1 MTAVLWDLDGTLV
14 DSTADLA
21 DAVDGMLS
29 DHDLPAL
36 GPEVVGRLV
45 GEGAKNL
52 VDRAVARAG
61 GVPAPVHLERFLV
74 RYRARPV
81 ARTRAYAG
89 IAEIVRG
96 VVAPQAVVTN
106 KPEDISRT
114 ILDRLGLLDAF
125 VTVVGGDTVGVRKP
139 RPEPVQAAMRACA
152 SDTAVLIGDGPAD
165 VGAARAAGIACI
177 GVLWG
182 ISRPEGAEVQVA
194 EVGDLAAAL
203 AARGLLRYR

>member
-14 DSTADLA
+14 DSVADLA
-21 DAVDGMLS
+21 TAIDAMLQ
-29 DHDLPAL
+29 DHGLPGL
-36 GPEVVGRLV
+36 GPAIVGRLV

-61 GVPAPVHLERFLV
+61 GVPAPGHLADFLA

-81 ARTRAYAG
+81 ARTHLYPG
-89 IAEIVRG
+89 IAEVVRG
-96 VVAPQAVVTN
+96 VAVPQAVVTN

-114 ILDRLGLLDAF
+114 ILAHVGLLDAF
-125 VTVVGGDTVGVRKP
+125 VTVVGGDTVGARKP
-139 RPEPVQAAMRACA
+139 SPEPVRAAMRACGA
-152 SDTAVLIGDGPAD
+152 AAAVLVGDGPAD

-177 GVLWG
+177 GVGWG
-182 ISRPEGAEVQVA
+182 ISQPEGAEVVVS

-203 AARGLLRYR
+203 AGRGLLRYR